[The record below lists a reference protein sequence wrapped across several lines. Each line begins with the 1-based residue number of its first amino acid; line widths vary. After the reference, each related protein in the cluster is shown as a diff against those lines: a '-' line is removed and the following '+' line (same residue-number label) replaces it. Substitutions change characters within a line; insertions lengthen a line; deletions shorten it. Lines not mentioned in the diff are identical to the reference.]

1 MQETLKSGVILCELV
16 NRVQPRAVKKINSS
30 EMPFAQR
37 ENIQSF
43 CDAVYTHVTHLVC
56 VCMCVCVLA
65 RVCV

>member
-1 MQETLKSGVILCELV
+1 M

-37 ENIQSF
+37 EKIQSF